1 VNIDKVSKRK
11 IIFDNIEVLPGS
23 NELMAY
29 FNVHVKK
36 REIHTYVMHL
46 NGKGEKLDLFDLSN
60 DLDVNLSNISASKVN
75 PSTFVFIGTYGDR
88 SSFTIGT
95 YGGMKINSEGMCF
108 IKWSEG
114 ELIAKK
120 FFNFLDL
127 DNFTSYLPERQQNR
141 IERKKQRKKDRGKE
155 LTGNYLIVG
164 HELIQKDNSYLFLGE
179 ACYPTY
185 RTETRTVTT
194 TTNGQTTTRQVTK
207 TVFDGFQYTHAIL
220 CKFNQ
225 NGELL
230 WDNVFE
236 MNSMYKPIRL
246 KRFIAISE
254 TPENTVKL
262 SFVNYDKMVV
272 KSFNYDGSIVLDR
285 TSEPM
290 VLNDEEDKVKRT
302 KSSVDFWYDDYFI
315 AYGEQKI
322 KNKSDDKDTKRKRR
336 VYFIN
341 KVKF

>member
-1 VNIDKVSKRK
+1 
-11 IIFDNIEVLPGS
+11 
-23 NELMAY
+23 
-29 FNVHVKK
+29 
-36 REIHTYVMHL
+36 
-46 NGKGEKLDLFDLSN
+46 
-60 DLDVNLSNISASKVN
+60 
-75 PSTFVFIGTYGDR
+75 
-88 SSFTIGT
+88 
-95 YGGMKINSEGMCF
+95 MCF

-114 ELIAKK
+114 ELISKK

-127 DNFTSYLPERQQNR
+127 DNFTSYLPERKQNR
-141 IERKKQRKKDRGKE
+141 IERKKQRKKNRGKE
-155 LTGNYLIVG
+155 LTINYLIVG
-164 HELIQKDNSYLFLGE
+164 HELIQKDDTYLFLGE

-185 RTETRTVTT
+185 SQRTRYVTT
-194 TTNGQTTTRQVTK
+194 TANGQTTTRRITES
-207 TVFDGFQYTHAIL
+207 VFDGFQYTHAIL

-236 MNSMYKPIRL
+236 MNSMYKPKRL

-262 SFVNYDKMVV
+262 SFTNYDKMEV
-272 KSFNYDGSIVLDR
+272 KAFDFNGKVLIDR
-285 TSEPM
+285 VSEPIA
-290 VLNDEEDKVKRT
+290 LNFDEDKAKRT
-302 KSSVDFWYDDYFI
+302 KSSIDFWYDDYFI

-322 KNKSDDKDTKRKRR
+322 KNKSDDKETKGKRR